1 MATTISTITIGASV
15 NWDATNVLTLST
27 GHDKSA
33 LTYVDSLT
41 AGTSADQCTGIYHI
55 QGTIAS
61 GGTTNIDVSGSLTD
75 MFGNAC
81 VFTKIKG
88 ILLINKGIASGS
100 TYTETSGEN
109 IIVSTSTL
117 TAAIH
122 TAPIEPGG
130 CMLFTSPK
138 VGGPVTATSAD
149 LITMT
154 RAGSSTVTYQIVIWG
169 LV

>member
-1 MATTISTITIGASV
+1 MATTISSVTIGASV

-27 GHDKSA
+27 GHDKSS
-33 LTYVDSLT
+33 LTYTDSL
-41 AGTSADQCTGIYHI
+41 ADGTSVDQCKCIYHT

-61 GGTTNIDVSGSLTD
+61 AGSASIDVSGSLTD
-75 MFGNAC
+75 MFGNSA

-100 TYTETSGEN
+100 SYTETSGEN

-130 CMLFTSPK
+130 CMLFCSPK
-138 VGGPVTATSAD
+138 VGGPVTASTAD

-169 LV
+169 LL